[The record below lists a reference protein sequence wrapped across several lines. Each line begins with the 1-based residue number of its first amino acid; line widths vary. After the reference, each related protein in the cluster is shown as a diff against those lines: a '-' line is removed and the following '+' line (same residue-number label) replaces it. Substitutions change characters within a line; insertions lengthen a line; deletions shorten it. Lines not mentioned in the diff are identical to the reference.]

1 MNRAIVSYYLL
12 WCFVVVVVFNLA
24 SGLSANKAVSPESL
38 LAEETS
44 ALRDRNA
51 ILFFFLLSS
60 EPYVNFAESS
70 ILKVALPEELAHP
83 PVVKLHCYLFFIP

>member
-51 ILFFFLLSS
+51 ILFFLS
-60 EPYVNFAESS
+60 VV
-70 ILKVALPEELAHP
+70 LGTLRELCR
-83 PVVKLHCYLFFIP
+83 VFYLEGSPTRGTSTRSCG